1 MKIQE
6 LLAPSDTMIGV
17 RADDKNGLL
26 RSLCRHAASSV
37 SVSLDQIATEVMKRE
52 TLGST
57 GMGEGVAIP
66 HARLSGVERPFG
78 LLARLKHPID
88 FDAIDG
94 KPVDL
99 VFLLLLPVAPHGEQ
113 LNALASVAR
122 MLRRTETLRELRQA
136 ANSDGL
142 YDAMTAQS

>member
-17 RADDKNGLL
+17 RADDNNGLL
-26 RSLCRHAASSV
+26 RNLCRHAASSV
-37 SVSLDQIATEVMKRE
+37 RLSFDQIVTEIMKRE

-66 HARLSGVERPFG
+66 HARLPGMERPFG

-94 KPVDL
+94 KPVDP
-99 VFLLLLPVAPHGEQ
+99 VFLLLLPVASHGEQ

-122 MLRRTETLRELRQA
+122 LLRKTETISELRRAT
-136 ANSDGL
+136 SGDGL
-142 YDAMTAQS
+142 YGAMTAES

>member
-37 SVSLDQIATEVMKRE
+37 GVSFYQIATEVMKRE
-52 TLGST
+52 ALGST

-66 HARLSGVERPFG
+66 HARLTEIERPFG
-78 LLARLKHPID
+78 LLARLKHPMD

-122 MLRRTETLRELRQA
+122 LLRRTETLRELRRA
-136 ANSDGL
+136 AGSDGL
-142 YDAMTAQS
+142 YGAMTAGS